1 MNDVSAVVEAIL
13 EVGRQ
18 RRDLLDEMRG
28 ALQSGDSEKALRL
41 LSQYCGLT
49 DEKSA
54 RTN

>member
-1 MNDVSAVVEAIL
+1 MNNVPAVVEAIL
-13 EVGRQ
+13 EVSRQ

-28 ALQSGDSEKALRL
+28 ALQSGDSERALKL

-49 DEKSA
+49 DEKST

>member
-1 MNDVSAVVEAIL
+1 MNIPVLVDAIL

-18 RRDLLDEMRG
+18 RRALLDEMRS
-28 ALQSGDSEKALRL
+28 ALQSGDSEKALKL

-49 DEKSA
+49 DEKST